1 MKIIGISGAARSGKD
16 TFGDL
21 LIEILQDSGIK
32 CVKNSFANELKL
44 EVRDFLQDK
53 LGIDSFTQ
61 DDKEKKIIRP
71 MLVTWGTE
79 IRRALDPDVWIKS
92 VEKNLD
98 LYAVNIITDVRFKNE
113 QDWIKSYGGKCV
125 FLSRVLEDGSSI
137 QPANEIERS
146 NNQEVSA
153 NSDHLLTWSTIKDH
167 SLLRDVAFETMS
179 NIISTEE
186 ISLWKQ
192 TYPL

>member
-113 QDWIKSYGGKCV
+113 QDWIKSYGGKSV